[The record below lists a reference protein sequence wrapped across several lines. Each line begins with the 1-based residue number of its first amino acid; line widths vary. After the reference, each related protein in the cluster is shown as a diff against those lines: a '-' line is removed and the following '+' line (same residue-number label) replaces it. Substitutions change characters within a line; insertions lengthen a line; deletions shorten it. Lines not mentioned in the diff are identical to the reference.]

1 MSKVRKLTRLKLINF
16 DELSEEDV
24 KTGKDFIITNYL
36 NNLES
41 VVKRKSKQKMV
52 VIVVILTVVFIQTT
66 MV

>member
-41 VVKRKSKQKMV
+41 VVKKK
-52 VIVVILTVVFIQTT
+52 I
-66 MV
+66 